1 MIERPDIVVGITRD
15 SAGRLLTY
23 KDHRGAW
30 AEFKRNNAGQEIEF
44 HTGDGRWI
52 KTTLDDVGRVVRE
65 DYNGGGWAEHAYHP
79 NGRQQRLR
87 TCDGVTWA
95 EATYDEEAG
104 RELTYR
110 TGMGAFGENEHGV
123 APTPTP

>member
-1 MIERPDIVVGITRD
+1 
-15 SAGRLLTY
+15 
-23 KDHRGAW
+23 
-30 AEFKRNNAGQEIEF
+30 
-44 HTGDGRWI
+44 
-52 KTTLDDVGRVVRE
+52 VVRE

-104 RELTYR
+104 RVRRKR
-110 TGMGAFGENEHGV
+110 TWHRADTDAVMNKAGIKWD
-123 APTPTP
+123 